1 MLTRVPIPAAAERR
15 IRREARS
22 AILRERALALRH
34 AGWTYVAIGA
44 ALGVST
50 TRALQMV
57 RKAERLSRELSSKEG
72 TLARGC
78 PSDSNDPLAAGRNN
92 NEQSP
97 WYPPRTT

>member
-1 MLTRVPIPAAAERR
+1 MRTQTPAVLPRTERR

-22 AILRERALALRH
+22 ATLRERALALRQ
-34 AGWTYVAIGA
+34 AGWTLASIGI

-57 RKAERLSRELSSKEG
+57 RKAERLNREPSKEG
-72 TLARGC
+72 TPARGC

-92 NEQSP
+92 HEQSS
-97 WYPPRTT
+97 